1 MQLASYRTAE
11 GAVKIIEWD
20 EGRFLVDGYEMT
32 LEQVLAWDSAG
43 VLTWATPET
52 RAWAQSLQPGPVAA
66 PEPTSTASEPVT
78 PEPEPVTPAPSPV
91 VAVDTPPVG
100 SRLALLADM
109 LTAFSQYPGY
119 TAQYG
124 TDTDVTID
132 NMVAQASWGTGK
144 KKVEYAAHMK
154 AVEPERTLYFFE
166 ILKEQGAGLSFGGL
180 ESESYSTFGT
190 KRSGKTKQVVLG
202 PNGVAMD
209 FEWDYGQTRE
219 IVESVCV
226 RHGWKVKVV
235 LRPGS
240 AKY

>member
-20 EGRFLVDGYEMT
+20 EGRFLVDGYEMALDQI
-32 LEQVLAWDSAG
+32 LEWDSVG
-43 VLTWATPET
+43 MLTWSTPET
-52 RAWAQSLQPGPVAA
+52 QAWARSLQASTVAA
-66 PEPTSTASEPVT
+66 PAPAPAAAVAEPQ
-78 PEPEPVTPAPSPV
+78 PEPAPETTP
-91 VAVDTPPVG
+91 DTLSVG

-109 LTAFSQYPGY
+109 LAAFAQYPGY

-132 NMVAQASWGTGK
+132 NKVAQASWGTGK
-144 KKVEYAAHMK
+144 KKVEYSAHMK

-166 ILKEQGAGLSFGGL
+166 ILKEQGAGLSFGGF
-180 ESESYSTFGT
+180 ESESYTTFGK
-190 KRSGKTKQVVLG
+190 KRSGKTKEVVLG

-209 FEWDYGQTRE
+209 YEWDYGQTRA
-219 IVESVCV
+219 IVESVCA
-226 RHGWKVKVV
+226 RHGWTVKVV